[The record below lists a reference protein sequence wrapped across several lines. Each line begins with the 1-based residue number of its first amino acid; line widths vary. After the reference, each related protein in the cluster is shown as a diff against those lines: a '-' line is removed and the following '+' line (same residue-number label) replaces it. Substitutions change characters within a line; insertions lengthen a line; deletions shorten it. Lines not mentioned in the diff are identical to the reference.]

1 LARVRGLDAHRK
13 TNQQFWK
20 SMPDFQVK
28 VANIEANGDFVAT
41 ELVGAGTSTG
51 PTELP
56 G

>member
-1 LARVRGLDAHRK
+1 
-13 TNQQFWK
+13 
-20 SMPDFQVK
+20 MPDFQLK
-28 VANIEANGDFVAT
+28 VAKIAANGDFVAT